1 MQNNVM
7 NIVSFDCDSKKAKE
21 ILEEIKDDEIG
32 YGSID
37 FYKIDPMPKELEIE
51 SSADT
56 NKGLK
61 YYKDFVSVY
70 TAFQKR
76 TNKELLNI
84 PEEKEKI
91 FLRQRNDICFKEW
104 ELGRQAYRN
113 TLKYGAPMW
122 SEWRNKNWGTR
133 WEAYGF
139 DEGCGLI
146 EDNKISFE
154 TVYGSPVKLIQ
165 KLSQKYPDVGIE
177 VEWASG
183 TAGSGEG
190 RYLCKNGAFESKYF
204 FETEKDQSE
213 FSERVWAEGNYAPNN
228 IMDLMR

>member
-7 NIVSFDCDSKKAKE
+7 NIVSFDCDSKKAKK

-37 FYKIDPMPKELEIE
+37 FNKVVPMPKDLDIDSGVE
-51 SSADT
+51 T
-56 NKGLK
+56 NNGLRF
-61 YYKDFVSVY
+61 YEEFVSVY
-70 TAFQKR
+70 TAYQER
-76 TNKELLNI
+76 TKEELLNI
-84 PEEKEKI
+84 PEEKETI

-113 TLKYGAPMW
+113 TLKYGAPTW
-122 SEWRNKNWGTR
+122 YEWRNKNWGTK
-133 WEAYGF
+133 WNAYGF
-139 DEGCGLI
+139 DLGCGLI